1 MLCVLLFVDTYC
13 IVTSMLTTIEISRPL
28 SFREVIAHWPTTRAF
43 ARDAGCSPTLVRQ
56 WRHRDSVPAHY
67 WPRIV
72 EGAGRRGIVSVDLR
86 LLAQLA
92 AKRRTADSVVRP

>member
-1 MLCVLLFVDTYC
+1 
-13 IVTSMLTTIEISRPL
+13 MLTTIEISHPL

-56 WRHRDSVPAHY
+56 WRHRNSVPAQY

-72 EGAGRRGIVSVDLR
+72 EGAARRGIVLVDLSV
-86 LLAQLA
+86 LAQLA
-92 AKRRTADSVVRP
+92 ATRHAPVAEARP

>member
-1 MLCVLLFVDTYC
+1 
-13 IVTSMLTTIEISRPL
+13 MLTTVEINPPL
-28 SFREVIAHWPTTRAF
+28 SFRDVIARWPTTRAF

-56 WRHRDSVPAHY
+56 WRHRNSVPARY

-72 EGAGRRGIVSVDLR
+72 EGAARRGIVLVELG

-92 AKRRTADSVVRP
+92 ARRHAPVAEARP

>member
-1 MLCVLLFVDTYC
+1 
-13 IVTSMLTTIEISRPL
+13 MLTTLEIISPP
-28 SFREVIAHWPTTRAF
+28 SFRDVIARWPTTRAF

-56 WRHRDSVPAHY
+56 WRHRDSVPAQY

-72 EGAGRRGIVSVDLR
+72 EGAARRGIVLVDLR

-92 AKRRTADSVVRP
+92 ARRRAPEARA

>member
-1 MLCVLLFVDTYC
+1 
-13 IVTSMLTTIEISRPL
+13 MLTRSTEAIRPA
-28 SFREVIAHWPTTRAF
+28 SFRDVIARWPATRSF

-56 WRHRDSVPAHY
+56 WRHRDFVPAHY

-72 EGAGRRGIVSVDLR
+72 EGAGRRGITFIDVN

-92 AKRRTADSVVRP
+92 AERRMTGKGGRA